1 LEQQWA
7 ILQLTRIASNLLAVV
22 QALLFSGNE
31 TSELPSLIHELSIIG
46 TCNTSVPA
54 TMVTDNRFSI
64 LADSKV
70 FDDCEEP
77 STSREAVSKVDVEEY
92 SKIECQQADDHP
104 QSGQNSQDGWGDDI
118 TIDEDGEAV
127 YMDPREGDRR
137 RKVSQGPRPGGNK
150 GVSLGFPYE
159 FTNSS
164 QLRMGRGGGL
174 GQPTAITLGLLP
186 PITEDLVEPEEDPTK
201 DKISSTVPPAVT
213 PQQKSETMFMFRAQ
227 LTWGLE
233 QGPNVNLPTLFRD
246 WVANSVKLIPD
257 FGLLP
262 FEDEKG
268 QMIDSVKQVPDD
280 NPDFYQ
286 EYY

>member
-1 LEQQWA
+1 MDSRPRPTFAYLRFLEAEISQFLNILQVRLNEVEVVQQEIQEVQSFLIECEADLDILQQNGQAVTYLLEQQWA
-7 ILQLTRIASNLLAVV
+7 ILQLTCIASNLLAVV

-54 TMVTDNRFSI
+54 TMVTDNRFSV

-164 QLRMGRGGGL
+164 QLRHPCYM
-174 GQPTAITLGLLP
+174 P
-186 PITEDLVEPEEDPTK
+186 
-201 DKISSTVPPAVT
+201 
-213 PQQKSETMFMFRAQ
+213 
-227 LTWGLE
+227 
-233 QGPNVNLPTLFRD
+233 
-246 WVANSVKLIPD
+246 
-257 FGLLP
+257 
-262 FEDEKG
+262 
-268 QMIDSVKQVPDD
+268 
-280 NPDFYQ
+280 
-286 EYY
+286 